1 MKEEALRKLLED
13 MSLEE
18 KVYQLVQ
25 YQGANYA
32 EDAALTGALE

>member
-18 KVYQLVQ
+18 KVYQLVRE
-25 YQGANYA
+25 QGAN
-32 EDAALTGALE
+32 

>member
-18 KVYQLVQ
+18 RCTSWCNIRGQIMQRMRL
-25 YQGANYA
+25 
-32 EDAALTGALE
+32 